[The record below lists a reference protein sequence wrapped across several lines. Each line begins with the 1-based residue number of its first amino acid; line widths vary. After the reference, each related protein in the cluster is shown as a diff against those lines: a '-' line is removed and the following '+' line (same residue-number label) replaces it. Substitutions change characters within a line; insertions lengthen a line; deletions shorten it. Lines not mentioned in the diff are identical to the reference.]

1 MKDNNKILI
10 VDDDKT
16 VLDSVVKLLKG
27 AKYDCVTAMSSQ
39 EGIAKFQK
47 IRPMVVLTDMIM
59 EHNTAGLELLE
70 EAKRIDP
77 DAVILLY
84 TAHGNVPN
92 VVQAF
97 KKGAFDFIQKI
108 QTTHDITLP
117 IERAFKFARLQKENI
132 YLRSKLDLTEEG
144 TFYGAV
150 GTSPAIKVVFEKAKR
165 VAQTQATVLITGATG
180 TGKEVIARGIHYY
193 STRRDESFIPVAIA
207 TLPETLLE
215 GELFG
220 HTKGAFTN
228 ATADKPGLFE
238 AADKGT
244 IFLDEIGEV
253 SMDLQHKL
261 LRVLQE
267 RTVRRVGS
275 VKERPIDVRILSA
288 TNKDAEE
295 LVKQNKMREDLF
307 FRLNVINIQI
317 PPLKDRK
324 EDIPLLAYHFL
335 KKYKNSGLIEVENIS
350 SEALMLMQQYDW
362 PGNVRELQSCIESVV
377 AMAQRPEIRAED
389 LPNRLKPRSRH
400 VIVDT
405 NDELDFK
412 ESKAKIIE
420 QFEKQ
425 YIENLLKKSNGNI
438 TKVANSAGLNRKTI
452 YRLME
457 ARGIKY
463 NKNRDDDDED
473 IN

>member
-92 VVQAF
+92 VVQDF

-207 TLPETLLE
+207 TLPEPLLE
-215 GELFG
+215 G
-220 HTKGAFTN
+220 
-228 ATADKPGLFE
+228 
-238 AADKGT
+238 
-244 IFLDEIGEV
+244 
-253 SMDLQHKL
+253 
-261 LRVLQE
+261 
-267 RTVRRVGS
+267 
-275 VKERPIDVRILSA
+275 
-288 TNKDAEE
+288 
-295 LVKQNKMREDLF
+295 
-307 FRLNVINIQI
+307 
-317 PPLKDRK
+317 
-324 EDIPLLAYHFL
+324 
-335 KKYKNSGLIEVENIS
+335 
-350 SEALMLMQQYDW
+350 AL
-362 PGNVRELQSCIESVV
+362 
-377 AMAQRPEIRAED
+377 
-389 LPNRLKPRSRH
+389 
-400 VIVDT
+400 
-405 NDELDFK
+405 
-412 ESKAKIIE
+412 
-420 QFEKQ
+420 
-425 YIENLLKKSNGNI
+425 
-438 TKVANSAGLNRKTI
+438 
-452 YRLME
+452 
-457 ARGIKY
+457 
-463 NKNRDDDDED
+463 
-473 IN
+473 